1 MRTTES
7 AVQSDAR
14 EKITRVVESYIHGLG
29 ARDFS
34 NVAFARDF
42 TYESPLLMNTV
53 GQPRLTG
60 QQAIDY
66 LTGLFP
72 AIRGTKVKQHIVE
85 GEYCATVFDF
95 DTIFGTIR
103 VFDRFHVAGGEL
115 KLANPFY
122 DPAPILNATAHQRRS
137 QLQAVATAYFEGLKK
152 KDFSA
157 IPYDDGVRLRAPL
170 APGGV
175 NQPLEGKAALER
187 EWWQPLQPALDGVQ
201 VKILDLYLNES
212 LTGIVAE
219 AELTIT
225 ALTPPVTLRVADR
238 FTVNEAGRI
247 VDQENHFD
255 PRDVTN
261 PGWQQAQVAG
271 P

>member
-1 MRTTES
+1 MQITEP
-7 AVQSDAR
+7 AVQSDLR
-14 EKITRVVESYIHGLG
+14 EKITPVVECYIHGLG

-34 NVAFARDF
+34 GVAFAPDF
-42 TYESPLLMNTV
+42 TYESPLLMATV
-53 GQPRLTG
+53 GQPRLIG

-95 DTIFGTIR
+95 DTIFGTIP
-103 VFDRFHVAGGEL
+103 VIDRFRVVGGEL

-122 DPAPILNATAHQRRS
+122 DPAPILKATEQQRRS
-137 QLQAVATAYFEGLKK
+137 QLQAVAEQYFQGLRN
-152 KDFSA
+152 KDFTA
-157 IPYDDGVRLRAPL
+157 IPYDDAVRLRAPL

-175 NQPLEGKAALER
+175 NQPLDGKAALER
-187 EWWQPLQPALDGVQ
+187 DWWQPLQPALDGAQ
-201 VKILDLYLNES
+201 VKILDVYLNET
-212 LTGIVAE
+212 LTGVMAE

-225 ALTPPVTLRVADR
+225 VLTPPVTLRVADR

-247 VDQENHFD
+247 IDQENHFD

-261 PGWQQAQVAG
+261 PGWQQAPG
-271 P
+271 R